1 MHKGLLFILKMIK
14 HAMDKIYNQQFIKDK
29 FKITKKYVKIIS
41 IINKQNIA
49 YLYNYTYFKTPN
61 RRK

>member
-1 MHKGLLFILKMIK
+1 MHKGLLLILKMIK
-14 HAMDKIYNQQFIKDK
+14 YAMDKIYNQQFIKDK

-41 IINKQNIA
+41 ITNKQNIT
-49 YLYNYTYFKTPN
+49 YLYNYIYFKTPN